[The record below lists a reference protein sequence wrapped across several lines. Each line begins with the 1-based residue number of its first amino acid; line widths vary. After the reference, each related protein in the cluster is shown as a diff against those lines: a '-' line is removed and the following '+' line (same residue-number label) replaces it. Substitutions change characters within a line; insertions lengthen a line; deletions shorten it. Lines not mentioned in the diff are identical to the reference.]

1 MDFEKNYKKTFE
13 QFKSAAIEDIEET
26 IECRK

>member
-1 MDFEKNYKKTFE
+1 MDFEKNYKKTIE

-26 IECRK
+26 IRWM